1 MRILVLE
8 LSSTKTA
15 TENASLED
23 TQSPTLY
30 FKSLFKSHHSD

>member
-15 TENASLED
+15 IENASLED
-23 TQSPTLY
+23 TQSPTFY
-30 FKSLFKSHHSD
+30 F